1 MKSHIVK
8 VTRYAYEKVEKK
20 GTVINIPDIPTY
32 YQEDNHR
39 VIYGIFPQQDC
50 LDNNNINEL
59 KVIKITPNHIH
70 YVSIRTNPDYLSDI
84 ISHMGMK
91 GQSDEEYIIGDVVKY
106 LMDYFNDDRI
116 SKDYFV
122 RKYTNYVNLLN
133 SIIL

>member
-1 MKSHIVK
+1 MESHIVK

-20 GTVINIPDIPTY
+20 GTVINIPDIPIY

-59 KVIKITPNHIH
+59 KVIKITPNYIR
-70 YVSIRTNPDYLSDI
+70 YVSISTNPDYLSDI